1 MICIALIEFI
11 MVIIIFTVF
20 FAARSVVVL
29 SYPSPSNLY
38 DHQARTSWKTAPLLT
53 PLVPAAQPWRT
64 WPRCACMS
72 WDCRCHRE
80 EQRTLRTQE
89 QQSFM
94 KNPPGNTSQ
103 WKHLPMYILLK
114 HLPMETP
121 SNAHPMET
129 PPYGNTSLWKHLPI
143 ETPPYGNGAVI
154 PGKHL
159 HCAPLSS
166 AQSPRRCVMLCPPG
180 WTC

>member
-53 PLVPAAQPWRT
+53 PLVPAAQPCRT

-89 QQSFM
+89 LHEES
-94 KNPPGNTSQ
+94 S
-103 WKHLPMYILLK
+103 WK

-121 SNAHPMET
+121 PNVHTIET
-129 PPYGNTSLWKHLPI
+129 SPYGNTFQCTSYGNTSLWKHLPI

-166 AQSPRRCVMLCPPG
+166 AQSPRRCVTLCPPG